1 MPEPCISVSM
11 TPFDLHT
18 LDLVILVVLAFGLVR
33 GFTTGV
39 IRQIASLIGL
49 VAAFLVGVRFMQPGG
64 EMLTTSLGLSEG
76 VSPLL
81 AFVLLFAAVQL
92 ILLGVVRFVEG
103 VIGFLQ
109 LSAVN
114 RVVGGLI
121 GAGKGALLLSL
132 VFLALNF
139 FGLPG
144 DEARKASLFYD
155 PVASALPTTWEAVE
169 THVRN
174 AEAVTE
180 PFTRHL
186 QDELTEARPVAE

>member
-1 MPEPCISVSM
+1 MPTVDASNPM

-39 IRQIASLIGL
+39 IRQVASLVGL
-49 VAAFLVGVRFMQPGG
+49 GAAFLVGVRFMEPVG
-64 EMLTTSLGLSEG
+64 EMLVTSLGLAEG
-76 VSPLL
+76 ISPLL
-81 AFVLLFAAVQL
+81 AFVLLFASVQL

-103 VIGFLQ
+103 VIGFLR

-114 RVVGGLI
+114 RVLGGLI
-121 GAGKGALLLSL
+121 GAGKVALFLSL
-132 VFLALNF
+132 IFLALNF
-139 FGLPG
+139 FNLPG
-144 DEARKASLFYD
+144 DDAREASLFYD

-186 QDELTEARPVAE
+186 QDEFTEARTLSE

>member
-1 MPEPCISVSM
+1 M

-39 IRQIASLIGL
+39 IRQIATLIGL
-49 VAAFLVGVRFMQPGG
+49 IAAFLVGVRFMQPAG
-64 EMLTTSLGLSEG
+64 EMLAASLGLSEG

-81 AFVLLFAAVQL
+81 AFMLLFAAVQL
-92 ILLGVVRFVEG
+92 ILLGIVRFVEG
-103 VIGFLQ
+103 VIGLLH

-114 RVVGGLI
+114 RLLGGLL
-121 GAGKGALLLSL
+121 GAAKGALVLSL
-132 VFLALNF
+132 IFLALNF
-139 FGLPG
+139 FGFPD
-144 DEARKASLFYD
+144 DEARQASLFYD
-155 PVASALPTTWEAVE
+155 PVASTLPTTWETVE

-186 QDELTEARPVAE
+186 QDQFSEARKRPE

>member
-1 MPEPCISVSM
+1 M
-11 TPFDLHT
+11 TPVNLHT

-49 VAAFLVGVRFMQPGG
+49 VAAFLVGVRFMQAGG
-64 EMLTTSLGLSEG
+64 EMLTTSLGLAEG

-114 RVVGGLI
+114 RVLGGLI
-121 GAGKGALLLSL
+121 GAGKVALLLSL
-132 VFLALNF
+132 VLLALNF

-144 DEARKASLFYD
+144 DETRKASLFYD

-186 QDELTEARPVAE
+186 QDELTEARPVPE